1 MNTAAQ
7 VILAVS
13 TAAAVIAATDIK
25 GGNASNKG
33 ITNLALHKLPEI
45 QIFST
50 TLLTAA
56 AVSFLF

>member
-7 VILAVS
+7 VIPAVN

-25 GGNASNKG
+25 GVNISDKG
-33 ITNLALHKLPEI
+33 ITHLALHKLLEI
-45 QIFST
+45 QICPT